1 MSPDLS
7 SRLLDYLRFDLEAP
21 ALRLAEPLAAIR
33 GGYDTQIFSFRLE
46 GGPPASRGPLILR
59 LLAARS
65 QPTRVL
71 RERAVQDAV
80 AALGYPAPAVLS
92 ACADPEALGAAFLVM
107 ERKPGRPM
115 LDAKRFGVAP
125 ALVAAQ
131 LRLHDLD
138 AAPVVRAT
146 DAAGAGDVITVGG
159 LLADFAARVAGPP
172 FAGLEPAMDWLLAH
186 RPAEPARLVICHG
199 DFHPGNILV
208 SAGAIAGVLDW
219 PNAVVGDP
227 AYDVA
232 ATKALLEL
240 TPVEVLGVPAAVRP
254 LIDVAR
260 RLLLRRYLAGYR
272 RRRSFDPST
281 LEYYEAVACMRGL
294 IRVAEVHRAA
304 TRGGPAVGRLDASS
318 YGPRAAARFARITGV
333 APTLSTAAGAN
344 A

>member
-7 SRLLDYLRFDLEAP
+7 SRLLDYLRIDLEAP
-21 ALRLAEPLAAIR
+21 ALRLTEPLAAIR

-46 GGPPASRGPLILR
+46 GGPPASSGPLILR
-59 LLAARS
+59 LLSARS

-80 AALGYPAPAVLS
+80 AALGYPAPVVFS

-138 AAPVVRAT
+138 AAPVLRAT

-159 LLADFAARVAGPP
+159 LLVDFAARVAGPP

-186 RPAEPARLVICHG
+186 RPAEPARRVICHG

-208 SAGAIAGVLDW
+208 SAGEVTGVLDW

-240 TPVEVLGVPAAVRP
+240 TPVEVLDVRAAVRP

-272 RRRSFDPST
+272 RRRSLDPSII
-281 LEYYEAVACMRGL
+281 EYYEAVACMRGL

-304 TRGGPAVGRLDASS
+304 ARGGPAVGRLDASP
-318 YGPRAAARFARITGV
+318 YGRRAAARFARITGI
-333 APTLSTAAGAN
+333 APTLLTAAGAS